1 MPYKFGLREPH
12 SFSNKLLE
20 DGMLNPSFQQLYG
33 FLLGGDRDG
42 EVFYFYILVAFVPL
56 AVLEKISAIWSIS
69 QWYRDN
75 QLYGLH
81 WN

>member
-1 MPYKFGLREPH
+1 
-12 SFSNKLLE
+12 
-20 DGMLNPSFQQLYG
+20 MLNPSFQQLYG